1 MAACRSSYRR
11 KLWLLSRRVFAKTA
25 RLTQELQSRPMIDY
39 YTILSRAIEA
49 ADASDLAWRR
59 NLYDRARRTLARE
72 MQARHPRPSQAEI
85 TRELAALEAGIER
98 IEAERGGNESA
109 DSDSSVAPAAADQ
122 SPLLEPWHRRRLV
135 WITVALI
142 VAFFGAGAY
151 VLWPSQRPTPMASRL
166 PANKPN
172 MNFVLAGKDGDLPPG
187 VDGGPMD
194 ADQFY
199 VFRRQPTF
207 YRTLQPVGSVIV
219 DKSQHFLYLV
229 QPNSMALRYG
239 IGIGRQCADLIGL
252 RRIAGM
258 AEWPPWEAPP
268 EMVKQRMARSGA
280 VAGAPGNPLGARVLE
295 LDDNRSRIHGTNAP
309 KTIGTNLAFGCIRL
323 VNDDIVD
330 LYGRVQVGT
339 LVLVN

>member
-1 MAACRSSYRR
+1 MAPSFGINGGMSGP
-11 KLWLLSRRVFAKTA
+11 T
-25 RLTQELQSRPMIDY
+25 IDY

-49 ADASDLAWRR
+49 SDASDLAWRR

-72 MQARHPRPSQAEI
+72 MQARRPQPSRAEI
-85 TRELAALEAGIER
+85 AGELAALEAGIER
-98 IEAERGGNESA
+98 IEAERGDTESA
-109 DSDSSVAPAAADQ
+109 DGDLSIAPAAADQ
-122 SPLLEPWHRRRLV
+122 SPLADPWHQRHLA
-135 WITVALI
+135 WIAVAV
-142 VAFFGAGAY
+142 VAAFVGAGAY
-151 VLWPSQRPTPMASRL
+151 VLWPSQRPASIASGL

-172 MNFVLAGKDGDLPPG
+172 TNFVVAAKDGDLPPG

-194 ADQFY
+194 ADQSY
-199 VFRRQPTF
+199 LFRRQPTF

-239 IGIGRQCADLIGL
+239 IGLGRQCADLIGL

-258 AEWPPWEAPP
+258 AEWPAWEVPP
-268 EMVKQRMARSGA
+268 EMAKQRMTQGGA
-280 VAGAPGNPLGARVLE
+280 MAGAPGNPLGARVLE
-295 LDDNRSRIHGTNAP
+295 LDDNKSRIHGTNAP

-330 LYGRVQVGT
+330 LFSRVQVGT
-339 LVLVN
+339 QVLVN

>member
-1 MAACRSSYRR
+1 M
-11 KLWLLSRRVFAKTA
+11 
-25 RLTQELQSRPMIDY
+25 SRPVIDY

-49 ADASDLAWRR
+49 AGASDLAWRR

-72 MQARHPRPSQAEI
+72 MQARRPPPSQAEI
-85 TRELAALEAGIER
+85 AGELAALEAGIER
-98 IEAERGGNESA
+98 IEAQRGSGESA
-109 DSDSSVAPAAADQ
+109 DSDSSVTDAAEQ
-122 SPLLEPWHRRRLV
+122 SPLAEPWHRRPLV
-135 WITVALI
+135 WIAVALI
-142 VAFFGAGAY
+142 VALFGAGAY
-151 VLWPSQRPTPMASRL
+151 VLSPSQRPAPMASRS

-172 MNFVLAGKDGDLPPG
+172 TNFVLAAKDGDLPPG
-187 VDGGPMD
+187 VDGGSMD
-194 ADQFY
+194 ADQPY

-207 YRTLQPVGSVIV
+207 YRTLQPLGSVIV

-229 QPNSMALRYG
+229 QPNSMAMRYG
-239 IGIGRQCADLIGL
+239 IGLGRQCADLIGL

-268 EMVKQRMARSGA
+268 ELVKLRMAQSGA
-280 VAGAPGNPLGARVLE
+280 LAGAPGNPLGARVLE

-309 KTIGTNLAFGCIRL
+309 KTIGTDLAFGCIRL